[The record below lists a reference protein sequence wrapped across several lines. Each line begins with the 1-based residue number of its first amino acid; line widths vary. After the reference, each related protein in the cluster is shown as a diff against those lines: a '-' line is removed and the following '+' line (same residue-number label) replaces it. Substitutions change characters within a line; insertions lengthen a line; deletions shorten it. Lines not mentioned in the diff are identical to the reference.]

1 MKLAA
6 NFRLA
11 EFEASA
17 TASARKLDNSI
28 PAELLPNIRQL
39 AEWLQVLRDRLSQRY
54 GKPMPIIIT
63 SGFRGEELNKAVGGS
78 STSAHCKGLAAD
90 ILVRGLEPSEVV
102 YFIKQHMQD
111 WPIDQVIDEDDGRAK
126 WTHIGLAPKPRGQF
140 LVARK
145 VNGSMKYDLA

>member
-1 MKLAA
+1 MKLTR
-6 NFRLA
+6 NFALS

-54 GKPMPIIIT
+54 GRAMPVVIT
-63 SGFRGEELNKAVGGS
+63 SGFRGAELNKAVGGS
-78 STSAHCKGLAAD
+78 TTSAHCKGLAAD
-90 ILVRGLEPSEVV
+90 IQIKGMRPSEII

-111 WPIDQVIDEDDGRAK
+111 HPVDQVIDEDDGRAQ

-140 LVARK
+140 LIARK
-145 VNGSMKYDLA
+145 VDGKMRYALA

>member
-1 MKLAA
+1 MKLTH
-6 NFRLA
+6 NFALS

-54 GKPMPIIIT
+54 GKPMPIVIT
-63 SGFRGEELNKAVGGS
+63 SGFRGVELNKAVGGS
-78 STSAHCKGLAAD
+78 SSSAHCQGLAAD
-90 ILVRGLEPSEVV
+90 IQIKGMQPSEII

-111 WPIDQVIDEDDGRAK
+111 MPVDQVIDEDDGSAQ
-126 WTHIGLAPKPRGQF
+126 WVHIGLAPKPRGQF

-145 VNGSMKYDLA
+145 VGGKMTYALA

>member
-1 MKLAA
+1 MKLTR
-6 NFRLA
+6 NFALS
-11 EFEASA
+11 ELEASA
-17 TASARKLDNSI
+17 TASALKLDNSI

-54 GKPMPIIIT
+54 GKPMPIVIT
-63 SGFRGEELNKAVGGS
+63 SGFRGSELNRAVGGS

-90 ILVRGLEPSEVV
+90 IQVRGLEPSEVV

-111 WPIDQVIDEDDGRAK
+111 HPVDQVIDEDDGK
-126 WTHIGLAPKPRGQF
+126 SQWVHIGLAPKPRGQF

-145 VNGSMKYDLA
+145 VGGKMTYAVA

>member
-1 MKLAA
+1 MRLTA
-6 NFRLA
+6 NFRLS
-11 EFEASA
+11 EFEASS
-17 TASARKLDNSI
+17 TAKLLKLDNRV
-28 PAELLPNIRQL
+28 PAGLLPNVAQL

-54 GKPMPIIIT
+54 GKPMPIVIT
-63 SGFRGEELNKAVGGS
+63 SGFRGPELNKAVGGS
-78 STSAHCKGLAAD
+78 SSSAHCQGLAAD
-90 ILVRGLEPSEVV
+90 IQIKGMQPSEII

-111 WPIDQVIDEDDGRAK
+111 MPVDQVIDEDDGRAK